1 MPSFRLFAP
10 ALFALALCAAPPAAS
25 AQSFSDS
32 QRGDIET
39 IIKNYLV
46 AHPEVVEDA
55 MTELSKRQAAAET
68 EKHQE
73 TIAKN
78 ADTIFNS
85 PRGVTIG
92 NKDGDVTF
100 VEFFDYNCGYCKR
113 AMADM
118 LDLMKTDPKLKVV
131 LKEFP
136 VLGPGSVEAAQVAVA
151 ARMQDPVGKKYLDFH
166 QKLLG
171 GRGQADKARAM
182 AAAKDAGFDMARLEK
197 DIASPEVRATIAEN
211 FKLAEDMGMNGTPS
225 YVIGKQIVVGAVGL
239 DGLKEKIGIAR
250 CGKATC

>member
-1 MPSFRLFAP
+1 MPRFIAP
-10 ALFALALCAAPPAAS
+10 ALVALALCGAPFAAS

-32 QRGDIET
+32 QRGEIEK
-39 IIKNYLV
+39 IIKDYLL
-46 AHPEVVEDA
+46 AHPEVLEDA
-55 MTELSKRQAAAET
+55 TNELSKRKAEADAKKHEAIISDNAET
-68 EKHQE
+68 
-73 TIAKN
+73 IY
-78 ADTIFNS
+78 NS
-85 PRGVTIG
+85 PRGVTLG

-118 LDLMKTDPKLKVV
+118 LDLLKSDPKLKVV

-136 VLGPGSVEAAQVAVA
+136 VLSEGSVEAAKVAIAV
-151 ARMQDPVGKKYLDFH
+151 RMQDPKKYLDFH

-182 AAAKDAGFDMARLEK
+182 AAAKDAGLDVARIEK
-197 DIASPEVRATIAEN
+197 DLASPEIKATITEN
-211 FKLAEDMGMNGTPS
+211 MKLAEDMDLNGTPS
-225 YVIGKQIVVGAVGL
+225 YVIGKQIVIGAVGL

>member
-1 MPSFRLFAP
+1 MPRLIAP
-10 ALFALALCAAPPAAS
+10 ALVALALCGAPFSAS

-32 QRGDIET
+32 QRGEIET
-39 IIKNYLV
+39 IIKNYLL
-46 AHPEVVEDA
+46 AHPEVLEDA
-55 MTELSKRQAAAET
+55 TKELDKRKAEAEAKKHEATISENAET
-68 EKHQE
+68 
-73 TIAKN
+73 IY
-78 ADTIFNS
+78 NS
-85 PRGVTIG
+85 PRGITLG

-118 LDLMKTDPKLKVV
+118 LDLLKNDPKLKVV

-136 VLGPGSVEAAQVAVA
+136 VLSEGSVEAAKVAVA
-151 ARMQDPVGKKYLDFH
+151 VRMQDPKKYLDFH

-171 GRGQADKARAM
+171 GRGPADKARAM
-182 AAAKDAGFDMARLEK
+182 AAAKDAGLDVARIEK
-197 DIASPEVRATIAEN
+197 DLTSPEIKATITEN
-211 FKLAEDMGMNGTPS
+211 MKLAEDMDMNGTPS
-225 YVIGKQIVVGAVGL
+225 YVIGKQIVIGAVGL